1 MQDDDTDLDIDQ
13 GPREPPGSA
22 LARVRAMSLALNAAA
37 RRTRLSSRRARQLT
51 SGGFQGRRDAR
62 AARYLV
68 WASFGLV
75 FAAPT
80 LAAIVYFGFIA
91 SDLFVSHAEFTVS
104 AGESPL
110 RDGVSS
116 FSGVPG
122 MLIVQDTQ
130 IVTNFIQSREMI
142 DKLESKVGLRA
153 VFSRASADGL
163 SRFNPARPVERLM
176 KYWKKMANASIRM
189 PGGIVRLDVS
199 AFTPDDAK
207 RVADATLGLCEELI
221 SDLNAR
227 INRDALSLAQ
237 AGFERAGERLS
248 RTLAAQEV
256 ARNESGMLETRISG
270 EAISTLIKQL
280 RGALIEQTGSY
291 EAELKSMHAEAP
303 QMRERKIRID
313 VMARQLAEL
322 EGELTSAP
330 DGANL
335 KVGQNLNPG
344 VEPGGRTVS
353 AAMVKFD
360 TLESQKKVDLQIYEN
375 AAEALE
381 HARVAAEFKIVYFK
395 VFVRPSLP
403 EEPEYPHRRTDMAL
417 VAVSSLAAWGVLIAV
432 ASAVRNNMA

>member
-1 MQDDDTDLDIDQ
+1 MQDDDLDIDE
-13 GPREPPGSA
+13 GPREPAGNA

-37 RRTRLSSRRARQLT
+37 RRTRLSARRSRQLS
-51 SGGFQGRRDAR
+51 SGGFQGRSDAK
-62 AARYLV
+62 AARYVV
-68 WASFGLV
+68 WASFAV
-75 FAAPT
+75 IVAAPT
-80 LAAIVYFGFIA
+80 LAAIVYFGFVA
-91 SDLFVSHAEFTVS
+91 SDRFVSHAEFTVS

-110 RDGVSS
+110 RDGSGS

-142 DKLESKVGLRA
+142 DKLDAKVGLRE
-153 VFSRASADGL
+153 VYSRPFADSL
-163 SRFNPARPVERLM
+163 SRFDPKKPVERLM
-176 KYWKKMANASIRM
+176 KFWIKMANTSIKM
-189 PGGIVRLDVS
+189 PGGIVRLDVT
-199 AFTPDDAK
+199 AFTPADAK
-207 RVADATLGLCEELI
+207 RVADATLDLCEQLVSE
-221 SDLNAR
+221 LNAR

-237 AGFERAGERLS
+237 ASFDRAGERLS

-256 ARNESGMLETRISG
+256 ARNESGILETKISG

-280 RGALIEQTGSY
+280 RGGLIELTGTY

-313 VMARQLAEL
+313 VMTRQIAAL
-322 EGELTSAP
+322 EGELTRAP
-330 DGANL
+330 DADNL
-335 KVGQNLNPG
+335 RIGQ
-344 VEPGGRTVS
+344 EPGARTVS

-360 TLESQKKVDLQIYEN
+360 TLESQKRADLQIYQN

-403 EEPEYPHRRTDMAL
+403 QEPELPHRRTDIGL
-417 VAVSSLAAWGVLIAV
+417 VVVCSLAAWGVALAL

>member
-1 MQDDDTDLDIDQ
+1 MQDDDADLDIDV
-13 GPREPPGSA
+13 GPREPHGGA

-68 WASFGLV
+68 WASFV
-75 FAAPT
+75 FVFVAPT
-80 LAAIVYFGFIA
+80 LAAIVYFGFVA
-91 SDLFVSHAEFTVS
+91 SDQFVSHAEFTVS

-110 RDGVSS
+110 RDGVAS
-116 FSGVPG
+116 FSGAAG
-122 MLIVQDTQ
+122 MIIVQDTQ

-142 DKLESKVGLRA
+142 DKLEAKVGLRA
-153 VFSRASADGL
+153 VYSRTEADAL
-163 SRFNPARPVERLM
+163 SRFNPQKPVERLM
-176 KYWKKMANASIRM
+176 KFWKKMANTSIKM
-189 PGGIVRLDVS
+189 PGGIVRLDVN
-199 AFTPDDAK
+199 AFTPQDAK
-207 RVADATLGLCEELI
+207 RVADATLELCEQLV

-227 INRDALSLAQ
+227 INRDALALAQ
-237 AGFERAGERLS
+237 AGFDRAGERLS
-248 RTLAAQEV
+248 GTLAAQEV
-256 ARNESGMLETRISG
+256 ARNESGILETKISG

-280 RGALIEQTGSY
+280 RGALIDQTGSY
-291 EAELKSMHAEAP
+291 ESELKSMHAEAP

-313 VMARQLAEL
+313 VMARQIAAL

-330 DGANL
+330 DAANL
-335 KVGQNLNPG
+335 RTGQP
-344 VEPGGRTVS
+344 PGGRTVA

-360 TLESQKKVDLQIYEN
+360 TLESQKKADLQIYEN

-403 EEPEYPHRRTDMAL
+403 EEPEYPRRRTDIAL
-417 VAVSSLAAWGVLIAV
+417 VAVSSLAAWGVLLAL